1 MKIYTKTGDDGTTG
15 LFGGKR
21 VLKDDERV
29 DTYGEIDELNSIIGL
44 SRAFVLSNDVNKDLE
59 KIQNQLFNIG
69 AYLATPVEDRV
80 KLKYLENISDDDVV
94 YLEKRIDYYDER
106 LPELRNFILP
116 GGSKSASFLH
126 FARTVCRRCERK
138 IVKFAQKE
146 EADKIYIKYFNRLS
160 DLLFILARYENFFS
174 GTIEIVWKK

>member
-59 KIQNQLFNIG
+59 KFRINSLILVHIWRHQL
-69 AYLATPVEDRV
+69 
-80 KLKYLENISDDDVV
+80 
-94 YLEKRIDYYDER
+94 
-106 LPELRNFILP
+106 
-116 GGSKSASFLH
+116 
-126 FARTVCRRCERK
+126 K
-138 IVKFAQKE
+138 IE
-146 EADKIYIKYFNRLS
+146 
-160 DLLFILARYENFFS
+160 
-174 GTIEIVWKK
+174 